1 MVLKSVKTLVV
12 GLAVLMSLSAEAKIE
27 QFQESFSGYL
37 PMIDSWDGVY
47 YIGESTFSGNG
58 YALTIQYEAFKLLQD
73 QLYVVFGSYTRGN
86 VVIPQMGQ
94 FDFSLAIQDP
104 TIPADPLFDPLPIA
118 GTFSY
123 TDILMMPDG
132 QLEVFKS
139 ELGVLTGFLGPQDHL
154 TFTIDWTIYTRD
166 RASFVPAPPSLWLFS
181 SGLFMLGL
189 FHLRRQHIESQ
200 INR

>member
-1 MVLKSVKTLVV
+1 MVIKSIKTLVV
-12 GLAVLMSLSAEAKIE
+12 GLVVLMSLNAEAKIE
-27 QFQESFSGYL
+27 QFQESYSGYL

-47 YIGESTFSGNG
+47 FIGESTFNGNG
-58 YALTIQYEAFKLLQD
+58 YALTIQYEALKLLSE

-86 VVIPQMGQ
+86 AVIPQMGQ

-104 TIPADPLFDPLPIA
+104 TSLSDPLFDPLQIA

-132 QLEVFKS
+132 QLEIFKS
-139 ELGVLTGFLGPQDHL
+139 ELGVLNGFLGPQDHL

-189 FHLRRQHIESQ
+189 LRWRRQRIESQ
-200 INR
+200 ISR